1 MNLEDIAMDAM
12 KNYEFWCTSPYFD
25 EATKAEL
32 LAIKDDEKEITE
44 RFYRELEFGTGGL
57 RGILGA
63 GTNRMNIYTVRK
75 ATQGLANFFIKE
87 HAQEKGV
94 AISFDSRHMSPEFAK
109 ETHPSSKVYLGSAAT
124 VTASAIAGKIAL
136 PSEI

>member
-75 ATQGLANFFIKE
+75 ATQGLANFIIKE
-87 HAQEKGV
+87 HAQER
-94 AISFDSRHMSPEFAK
+94 A
-109 ETHPSSKVYLGSAAT
+109 
-124 VTASAIAGKIAL
+124 
-136 PSEI
+136 